1 MALPVK
7 HEKWRIVVN
16 DICFTGIILLPE
28 KQFMLLDIVLKVPL
42 NPKLQAL
49 WTFRGIRRQFILFYM
64 QPRLVFKIKAA
75 SKAIVWCFFNEGV
88 AGPETQLRH
97 LDLFYGSPE
106 KRSLPNQNNLP
117 MNDF

>member
-1 MALPVK
+1 
-7 HEKWRIVVN
+7 
-16 DICFTGIILLPE
+16 
-28 KQFMLLDIVLKVPL
+28 MLLDVGLRVPL

-75 SKAIVWCFFNEGV
+75 NKAIVWCFFNEGV

-106 KRSLPNQNNLP
+106 KRSIPNQNRLP
-117 MNDF
+117 INDF